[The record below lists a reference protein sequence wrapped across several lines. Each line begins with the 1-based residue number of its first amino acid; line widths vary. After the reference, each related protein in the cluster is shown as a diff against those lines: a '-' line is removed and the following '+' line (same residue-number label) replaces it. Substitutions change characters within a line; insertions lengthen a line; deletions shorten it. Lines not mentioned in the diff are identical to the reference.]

1 MVREAVLSG
10 VPVERKTPVRE
21 RPKLE
26 PAMAFI
32 DAVLEADKQAPR
44 KQRHTAHRIWCR
56 IRTEMPEVEVAEST
70 IRRHVRE
77 RKIALAMIHRE
88 TFIPQSY
95 VWGGEAQVDWY
106 EAYADICGERELA
119 YVFCMRSMASA
130 GAFHCAF
137 PHASQQAFLEAHERA
152 FLYFGGVFAV
162 LRYDNLKSAVQ
173 KILRGHHRE
182 ETTRFIAFRSHWG
195 LQPECCPPGAVHE
208 RRDVEAE
215 AGYIRDI

>member
-1 MVREAVLSG
+1 VELFEQIRREYEHGGGTIRGIAKKLGIHRRMVREAVLSA
-10 VPVERKTPVRE
+10 VPVERKTPIRG

-56 IRTEMPEVEVAEST
+56 IQAEMPQVEVAEST

-77 RKIALAMIHRE
+77 RKLALAMIHRE

-119 YVFCMRSMASA
+119 YVLCMRSQWGSVPLRFPARQPTSVFGSA
-130 GAFHCAF
+130 
-137 PHASQQAFLEAHERA
+137 
-152 FLYFGGVFAV
+152 
-162 LRYDNLKSAVQ
+162 
-173 KILRGHHRE
+173 
-182 ETTRFIAFRSHWG
+182 
-195 LQPECCPPGAVHE
+195 
-208 RRDVEAE
+208 
-215 AGYIRDI
+215 